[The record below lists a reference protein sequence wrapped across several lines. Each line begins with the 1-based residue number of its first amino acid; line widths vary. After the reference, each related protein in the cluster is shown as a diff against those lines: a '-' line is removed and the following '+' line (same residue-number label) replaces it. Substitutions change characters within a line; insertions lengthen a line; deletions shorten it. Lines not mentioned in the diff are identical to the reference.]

1 MKLPYVNHPRQ
12 LLRAL
17 SAGIGKSA
25 VILPAAFA
33 TEASVGLLTLGMIFY
48 TREVF
53 GISPS
58 LVGWIA
64 ATWQACYVAG
74 CLTMGPV
81 GERLRPRHS
90 LILSTGGMVLAI
102 LGILLSRSVALLFV
116 FYGLFGLC
124 MALFWPPLMSWLSA
138 DFEGAPLGRMM
149 SRLTLAGSA
158 ANVISPFVAGSL
170 SALSSRYPLYAAAG
184 LLGANCLFLGG
195 AAVALPRIRGDR
207 HLETGKKD
215 AEGKED
221 RSTPL
226 RFPAWVGL
234 FATFTVL
241 GVILTVVPMH
251 ARDGLGL
258 SKGTIGAVLL
268 VRALCTVAG
277 FVTLGRTR
285 FWHFRLAPMS
295 AGLGLLAVLVVVMT
309 RVRGPVPLAFS
320 LGAIGPLVSLGFSG
334 SFFHG
339 ASGSSR
345 RAARMALHEALLAGG
360 LIAGSAVGALVYER
374 FSMSVLGLCCAGL
387 IGAAIVAQALLV
399 RARRAATG
407 G

>member
-12 LLRAL
+12 LLRAI
-17 SAGIGKSA
+17 SAGIGKSG

-33 TEASVGLLTLGMIFY
+33 TEGSMGLLTLGMIFY

-53 GISPS
+53 GVPPS

-81 GERLRPRHS
+81 GEKVRPRHS
-90 LILSTGGMVLAI
+90 MILSTGGMCLAI
-102 LGILLSRSVALLFV
+102 LGILLSRSLAPVFF
-116 FYGLFGLC
+116 FYGLFGLS
-124 MALFWPPLMSWLSA
+124 MSLFWPPLMSWVSTGV
-138 DFEGAPLGRMM
+138 EGTPLGRAM
-149 SRLTLAGSA
+149 SRLTMAGSA
-158 ANVISPFVAGSL
+158 ANVISPYVAGSL
-170 SALSSRYPLYAAAG
+170 STLSVRYPLYAAAA
-184 LLGANCLFLGG
+184 LLAANCLFLGG
-195 AAVALPRIRGDR
+195 AAAALPKIRADR
-207 HLETGKKD
+207 HLDEGKKA

-241 GVILTVVPMH
+241 GVILTVFPMH

-258 SKGTIGAVLL
+258 SKRTIGALLL
-268 VRALCTVAG
+268 VRALCTAAG
-277 FVTLGRTR
+277 FVIVGRTR

-295 AGLGLLAVLVVVMT
+295 VGLGLLAAFAVLMAVA
-309 RVRGPVPLAFS
+309 RAPWPLAFT
-320 LGAIGPLVSLGFSG
+320 LGAIGPLISLGFSE

-339 ASGSSR
+339 ASGSNR
-345 RAARMALHEALLAGG
+345 RAARMAIHEALLAGG
-360 LIAGSAVGALVYER
+360 LIAGSAAGAQVYQW
-374 FSMSVLGLCCAGL
+374 FSMPVLSLGCAAL
-387 IGAAIVAQALLV
+387 LGAAILLQLLL
-399 RARRAATG
+399 ARRRS
-407 G
+407 